1 MTGRPIRVALS
12 ALAIWAVLFAPGAVA
27 DDAGAGSGPVNP
39 DRVAAAIVAPTFGSD
54 GIVMARSCRDDGP
67 VRQDCALGA
76 DDALA
81 SASSDDELQVS
92 RVGTHGQLGGDDI
105 EIRQSAP
112 MRAPPRG

>member
-1 MTGRPIRVALS
+1 MTGRPIRIALS

-81 SASSDDELQVS
+81 SASSNGGHPVS
-92 RVGTHGQLGGDDI
+92 PVGERHRFAGDDI

-112 MRAPPRG
+112 TRAPPRG